1 MNVKTSLLLC
11 LFFSL
16 TASGISAAQDKRPQQ
31 AKSVSFFQVIQ
42 EKLQSWFVP
51 KYVRERKQL
60 LACAG
65 LTGLPQN
72 DKKKFQQESL
82 SLRNRRDWLV
92 LVDPQ
97 HVLPADYQ
105 PADMTA
111 ELKPGW
117 PKKAQLRGE
126 AMQQLL
132 VMIEAAQKDGV
143 RLVPISTY
151 RTWQYQD
158 GLYRRNLAQNGGKP
172 SGYVARAGES
182 QHHLGTAVDFNTVS
196 PKDENIPALVWLRR
210 HAGEYGFSLSF
221 PKGTEAETESGYPYE
236 AWHYRYITREAVQ
249 LRDDFFG
256 GDQHKTLK
264 FLHNCVF
271 DTQSDK

>member
-42 EKLQSWFVP
+42 EKLQSWFV
-51 KYVRERKQL
+51 KKHVRERNQL

-65 LTGLPQN
+65 LTELSHSE
-72 DKKKFQQESL
+72 KKKFQEESL

-151 RTWQYQD
+151 RTWQYHD

-182 QHHLGTAVDFNTVS
+182 QHHLGTAVDFNTVN
-196 PKDENIPALVWLRR
+196 PADENIPALIWLRK

-221 PKGTEAETESGYPYE
+221 PKEAEAEKESGYPYE
-236 AWHYRYITREAVQ
+236 AWHYRYITREAVRLQ
-249 LRDDFFG
+249 DEFFNG
-256 GDQHKTLK
+256 NQHKTLTVLNDCY
-264 FLHNCVF
+264 FA
-271 DTQSDK
+271 QQAQ

>member
-1 MNVKTSLLLC
+1 MNLKSSLVLC
-11 LFFSL
+11 LLFAL
-16 TASGISAAQDKRPQQ
+16 AASGVSAAEDKEPQQ
-31 AKSVSFFQVIQ
+31 AKSVPFFQVIQ
-42 EKLQSWFVP
+42 DKLQSLFV
-51 KYVRERKQL
+51 KKHVRERKQL

-65 LTGLPQN
+65 LTELSHSE
-72 DKKKFQQESL
+72 KKKFQEESL
-82 SLRNRRDWLV
+82 SLENRQDWLV

-117 PKKAQLRGE
+117 PKKAQLRRE

-158 GLYRRNLAQNGGKP
+158 GLYRRNLARHGGKP

-196 PKDENIPALVWLRR
+196 PKDENIPALVWLRE

-221 PKGTEAETESGYPYE
+221 PKGAEAEKESGYPYE
-236 AWHYRYITREAVQ
+236 AWHYRYITHDAVRLQ
-249 LRDDFFG
+249 DDFFG

-264 FLHNCVF
+264 FLHDCVF
-271 DTQSDK
+271 NAQPEK